1 MKYILKMIKTKCNS
15 ITNIM
20 LEWITA
26 KVKLKIHLN
35 CLVFLTFIIFSSY
48 TGSNCQNRINLCNSN
63 PCLNGATCQ
72 DHITHY
78 SCRCPYGFTGSNCR
92 EFVDWCS
99 TNPCEN
105 QATCRQ
111 DKNQYQCLCGP
122 GWTGKV
128 CDVEM
133 VSCKD
138 AAARKGKNYKK
149 YSYTWKRFINSF

>member
-1 MKYILKMIKTKCNS
+1 MYKYIT
-15 ITNIM
+15 
-20 LEWITA
+20 
-26 KVKLKIHLN
+26 
-35 CLVFLTFIIFSSY
+35 TFRLIVNRY
-48 TGSNCQNRINLCNSN
+48 TGTNCQNRINLCNSN

-78 SCRCPYGFTGSNCR
+78 SCRCPYGYTGSNCK
-92 EFVDWCS
+92 EYVDWCS

-111 DKNQYQCLCGP
+111 VKNQYQCLCGP

-138 AAARKGKNYKK
+138 AAARKGERNKSILNCQLVNILK
-149 YSYTWKRFINSF
+149 